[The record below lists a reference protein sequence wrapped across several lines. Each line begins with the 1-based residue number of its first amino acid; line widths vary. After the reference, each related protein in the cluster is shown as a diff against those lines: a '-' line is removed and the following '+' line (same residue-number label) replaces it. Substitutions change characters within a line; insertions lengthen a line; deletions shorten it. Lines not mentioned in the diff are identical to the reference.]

1 VTESQSAAATA
12 EPEVAVAEPKKKPKG
27 KPRRQPRSNVI
38 LWNDDDHSFD
48 YVIEMMQKLFAHD
61 EVRGFQIADTVHR
74 TGKSIVLTTTLEHA
88 ELKRDQIHAFGKD
101 RYIVRCKGSMSASIE
116 AES

>member
-1 VTESQSAAATA
+1 VSESQSAAATA
-12 EPEVAVAEPKKKPKG
+12 EPEVAPPEPKKKPKN
-27 KPRRQPRSNVI
+27 KPKRQPRYNVI

-74 TGKSIVLTTTLEHA
+74 QGKAIVLTTTMEHA
-88 ELKRDQIHAFGKD
+88 PINTSSVAKAR
-101 RYIVRCKGSMSASIE
+101 
-116 AES
+116 